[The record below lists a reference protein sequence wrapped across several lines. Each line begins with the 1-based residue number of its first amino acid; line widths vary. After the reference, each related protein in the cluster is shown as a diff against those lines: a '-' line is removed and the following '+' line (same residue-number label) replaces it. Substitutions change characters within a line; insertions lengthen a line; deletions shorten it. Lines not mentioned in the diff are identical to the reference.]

1 MIRILTSVNSLRFDF
16 GSYAPLIIV
25 CGALAAIF
33 VVFKLVGISSKL
45 VWKLLINAL
54 IGALMLCLFDIL
66 FVNYLNMDFF
76 YIPITWPN
84 VLIAG
89 ILGIPGVLLLLILG
103 FIL

>member
-1 MIRILTSVNSLRFDF
+1 MIHLLNAVNSLHFDF

-25 CGALAAIF
+25 CGVLALLF
-33 VVFKLVGISSKL
+33 VVFKLVGLSSKL
-45 VWKLLINAL
+45 VWKLLINAI

-66 FVNYLNMDFF
+66 FVNYLHMDFF

-84 VLIAG
+84 VLVAG

-103 FIL
+103 FII